1 MFAVY
6 ATFVIDK
13 DGSVTDVQIMRGVH
27 PDVDKAVINVIK
39 NSPRWEPGM
48 NNGRYVKVK
57 FTIPV
62 AFKLI

>member
-1 MFAVY
+1 
-6 ATFVIDK
+6 
-13 DGSVTDVQIMRGVH
+13 MRGVH